1 MGLGTGTNRLC
12 GTGWDHD
19 RQVRDGRHRDFI
31 CILAKA
37 NTYCRP
43 KYMQPEDKYS
53 NHHYW
58 KKSIACLPFSK
69 QPIESRVLINTNS
82 RYTIASR
89 SSYSFEKKTGEF
101 DSDNIRFLERIDY
114 VGHNS
119 DAESVTS
126 TGMVFSEMYPRV
138 VPLNSGDEP

>member
-1 MGLGTGTNRLC
+1 
-12 GTGWDHD
+12 
-19 RQVRDGRHRDFI
+19 
-31 CILAKA
+31 
-37 NTYCRP
+37 
-43 KYMQPEDKYS
+43 MQPEDKYS
-53 NHHYW
+53 NHQLLEEKHSLP
-58 KKSIACLPFSK
+58 SILKTANRI
-69 QPIESRVLINTNS
+69 QVLINTNS